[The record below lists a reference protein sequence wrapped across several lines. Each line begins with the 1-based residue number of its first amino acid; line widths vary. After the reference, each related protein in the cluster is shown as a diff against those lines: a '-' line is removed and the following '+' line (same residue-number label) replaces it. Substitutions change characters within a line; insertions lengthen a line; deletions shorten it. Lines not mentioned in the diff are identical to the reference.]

1 MPQRNPQF
9 PSGLIAVAVCLA
21 LAACSPPP
29 ESPPEITDLQW
40 PSDILTEN
48 DTATIMSTLTVDR
61 GDWKYVHAFL
71 TVAEEVGGVADF
83 EETQVTDASCVPS
96 ADGMLDCV
104 AALELAVGTWRYQWH
119 VQYGQSGKN
128 PDVLT
133 TPDPPEQAFTVAR
146 ASEQKPAI

>member
-1 MPQRNPQF
+1 MKTK
-9 PSGLIAVAVCLA
+9 LITML
-21 LAACSPPP
+21 LG
-29 ESPPEITDLQW
+29 
-40 PSDILTEN
+40 
-48 DTATIMSTLTVDR
+48 LTVSVFVVGC
-61 GDWKYVHAFL
+61 GDDDSP
-71 TVAEEVGGVADF
+71 TGSSGVADF

-128 PDVLT
+128 PDVIT